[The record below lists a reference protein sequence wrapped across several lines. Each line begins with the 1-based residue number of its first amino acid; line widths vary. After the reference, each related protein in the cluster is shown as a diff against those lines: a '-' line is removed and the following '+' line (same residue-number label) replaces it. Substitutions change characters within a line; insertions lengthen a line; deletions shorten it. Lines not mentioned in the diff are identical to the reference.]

1 MPIETK
7 EKVKVDLVGYLYDH
21 LYQGENGSIIRYYLK
36 ENLLKIFGKTT
47 VYQDEIDL
55 IANSRK
61 VVVNSIF
68 GIKGYFYA
76 SDNNGYLEIIGST
89 NDKEVF
95 KITEQNGILKNEQI
109 SEVEEGY
116 QKYIYEVNNND
127 NSYSLTIGHSNN
139 GGFYKYDFGSI
150 ITPIGA
156 RLSYNEIF
164 EIEKSGQTCEGKDS
178 FLRRFVNLLKNNNIV
193 KIPINDTDDYNDC
206 IEIIFERLK
215 EENKRLSVPLA
226 RKPQ

>member
-1 MPIETK
+1 MPPEIK
-7 EKVKVDLVGYLYDH
+7 EKVKIDLVAYLYDH
-21 LYQGENGSIIRYYLK
+21 LYLGENKEIIRYYLR
-36 ENLLKIFGKTT
+36 ENLTCIFGKTI

-61 VVVNSIF
+61 VIVNSIF
-68 GIKGYFYA
+68 GINGYFYV
-76 SDNNGYLEIIGST
+76 SNDNGYVEIIGST
-89 NDKEVF
+89 KEKEVF
-95 KITEQNGILKNEQI
+95 KITEHNGILRNEQI

-139 GGFYKYDFGSI
+139 GEYYKYDFGSI

-156 RLSYNEIF
+156 RLSNNEIF
-164 EIEKSGQTCEGKDS
+164 EIEKSGSTCEKKDS
-178 FLRRFVNLLKNNNIV
+178 YLRRFVNLLKNNNLV
-193 KIPINDTDDYNDC
+193 KIPINDIEDYNDC

-215 EENKRLSVPLA
+215 EENKRLSVPLE
-226 RKPQ
+226 KKDK